1 MVFQIVG
8 IPIATSVLKGYNG
21 TIFAYG
27 QTGTGKTYT
36 MQGPFYS
43 HEDPNFDN
51 GDVYSEK
58 QYLGLIPR
66 IISYIFAQL
75 SREAERNTK
84 DDKKS
89 SPVKYLCQ
97 ASYYEIYNEQIFDL
111 LTEGSDEP
119 LNIHEDI
126 KRGVFIDRLTT
137 RSISTAEEAYKI
149 LEIGAWKRS
158 TASTR
163 MNTQSSRSH
172 SVFTLTLQ
180 SKIEKDGITQIQESK
195 LNLVDLAGS
204 ERQKLTGTTGQR
216 LLEARNINKSLSAL
230 GQVIQSLVDMN
241 NNKKKVHVGYRNSK
255 LTFLLKDSLGGNSK
269 TFLIANISP
278 STFSLAETLSTLR
291 FAQCTKQVTNKA
303 VVNQV

>member
-1 MVFQIVG
+1 MVFQTVG

-43 HEDPNFDN
+43 IEEYNINDDS
-51 GDVYSEK
+51 YSK
-58 QYLGLIPR
+58 KYMGLIPR
-66 IISYIFAQL
+66 IISYIFEQI
-75 SREAERNTK
+75 S
-84 DDKKS
+84 KKKEQYQKI
-89 SPVKYLCQ
+89 PPIEYICQ

-111 LTEGSDEP
+111 LTDSTDP

-126 KRGVFIDRLTT
+126 KKGVFIDRLTT
-137 RSISTAEEAYKI
+137 KNINTPEEAYKI

-180 SKIEKDGITQIQESK
+180 NKIEEDGITQIQESK

-230 GQVIQSLVDMN
+230 GQVIQSLVDIN

-278 STFSLAETLSTLR
+278 SAFSLAETLSTLR
-291 FAQCTKQVTNKA
+291 FAQCAKQVSNKA
-303 VVNQV
+303 VVNQVI